1 MLRCKSKKCERGY
14 NSIKQNYKDKDD
26 FIELL
31 QNAIWPNTDS
41 ETFVALLE
49 EGGKECLERR
59 YGQRQETCL
68 HR

>member
-1 MLRCKSKKCERGY
+1 MLRCKPKKYEKGY

-41 ETFVALLE
+41 ETFVELLE
-49 EGGKECLERR
+49 EGGKKCLERR